1 MPPPSRDGALTE
13 PRCGLTTTT
22 PDRAAEPG
30 AAPPSPVGSRDA
42 APVRRRRGISARAR
56 RDAIWF
62 LVLAAPNILLIALF
76 TYRPLL
82 TNISYSMLDWTLGS
96 TSATFIGLD
105 NYREFFTSDAG
116 LTSLRITVVFT
127 LVTVGGSMLLG
138 LLLALALNAKLP
150 GTTLARAAAF
160 APYVLSGVGV
170 GLVWLFIFDPN
181 FGALAWVLRQ
191 IGLSSPQWVLDP
203 TMALIMVMIVY
214 VWKNLG
220 YCAIVYLGG
229 LQSLPEEIMQA
240 AALDGAGT
248 VRRFWSISLPLLS
261 PTTFF
266 LLITT
271 MLSSLQ
277 AFDILRVMTPTG
289 RGTNALIF
297 ESYLQ
302 AFGGY
307 SRAGYSAAISV
318 VLFVML
324 IVITV
329 VQIRYVEKKVHYA

>member
-1 MPPPSRDGALTE
+1 MSSTSAARDVR
-13 PRCGLTTTT
+13 P
-22 PDRAAEPG
+22 
-30 AAPPSPVGSRDA
+30 
-42 APVRRRRGISARAR
+42 RRRLSSCR
-56 RDAIWF
+56 RREALWF
-62 LVLAAPNILLIALF
+62 LVLALPNIALIILF

-82 TNISYSMLDWTLGS
+82 TNVYYSMLDWTLGS
-96 TSATFIGLD
+96 TSASFIGLG
-105 NYREFFTSDAG
+105 NYVEFFASPQG
-116 LTSLRITVVFT
+116 LDSIRITIVFT
-127 LVTVGGSMLLG
+127 LVTVGGSMVLG
-138 LLLALALNAKLP
+138 LLLALALNTKIP
-150 GTTLARAAAF
+150 GTSLARSAAF

-181 FGALAWVLRQ
+181 FGVLAWFLRQ
-191 IGLSSPQWVLDP
+191 IGLASPQWVLDP
-203 TMALIMVMIVY
+203 DMALIMVMIVY

-229 LQSLPEEIMQA
+229 LQSLPQEVMQA
-240 AALDGAGT
+240 ASLDGAGPL
-248 VRRFWSISLPLLS
+248 RRFWSISLPLLS

-289 RGTNALIF
+289 RGTNAMIF

-324 IVITV
+324 LVITV
-329 VQIRYVEKKVHYA
+329 VQIRFVEKKVHYA

>member
-1 MPPPSRDGALTE
+1 MSS
-13 PRCGLTTTT
+13 TTT
-22 PDRAAEPG
+22 G
-30 AAPPSPVGSRDA
+30 QGAPP
-42 APVRRRRGISARAR
+42 RRRRLSGRGR

-62 LVLAAPNILLIALF
+62 LALALPNIVLIALF

-82 TNISYSMLDWTLGS
+82 TNVYYSMLDWTLGS
-96 TSATFIGLD
+96 ASATFIGLG
-105 NYREFFTSDAG
+105 NYVEFFTSTAG
-116 LTSLRITVVFT
+116 HESIRITVVFT
-127 LVTVGGSMLLG
+127 LVTVGGSMVLG
-138 LLLALALNAKLP
+138 LLLALALNARIP
-150 GTTLARAAAF
+150 GTSIARSAAF

-170 GLVWLFIFDPN
+170 GLVWLFIFDPD
-181 FGALAWVLRQ
+181 FGVLAWFLRQ
-191 IGLSSPQWVLDP
+191 LGLSSPEWMNDP
-203 TMALIMVMIVY
+203 TMALVMVMVVY
-214 VWKNLG
+214 IWKNLG

-229 LQSLPEEIMQA
+229 LQSLPQDVLQA
-240 AALDGAGT
+240 AALDGAGPL
-248 VRRFWSISLPLLS
+248 RRFWSISLPLLS

-277 AFDILRVMTPTG
+277 AFDILRIMTPTG

-318 VLFVML
+318 VLFLML

-329 VQIRYVEKKVHYA
+329 VQVRFVEKKAAA